1 MHCYSYGKIIQKV
14 ARPNKICDLQE
25 SMFRMNEQS
34 LQAKAVLA
42 QNLKA
47 YRIFFK
53 MSQLEMAKH
62 VHMSYRGYG
71 KLERMEVA
79 ASLDTLDKIAD
90 YLGLSPAMLLCQD
103 MIRFLAD
110 VVPKKKRKRSKDA
123 EEHEQ
128 QAQLEDDIDDNE
140 AQLQSEECADSSEED
155 AQFEE
160 NIGDTEEL
168 TPFEADVDS
177 REMMVQLDADID
189 IVELLQSEEDVDD
202 SEA

>member
-1 MHCYSYGKIIQKV
+1 
-14 ARPNKICDLQE
+14 
-25 SMFRMNEQS
+25 MNEQS

-110 VVPKKKRKRSKDA
+110 VSPKKKRKRSKDA

-128 QAQLEDDIDDNE
+128 QAQLADGIDDNE
-140 AQLQSEECADSSEED
+140 AWLQSEECADSGEED

-160 NIGDTEEL
+160 NVDDNEEL
-168 TPFEADVDS
+168 TPFEKDIDNS
-177 REMMVQLDADID
+177 EMMVQSEADID
-189 IVELLQSEEDVDD
+189 SVELLQFEEDVDD

>member
-1 MHCYSYGKIIQKV
+1 
-14 ARPNKICDLQE
+14 
-25 SMFRMNEQS
+25 MNEQS

-110 VVPKKKRKRSKDA
+110 VAPKKKRKRSKDA

-128 QAQLEDDIDDNE
+128 QEQLADGVDDNE
-140 AQLQSEECADSSEED
+140 AQLPSEECADSGEED

-160 NIGDTEEL
+160 NFDGNEEL
-168 TPFEADVDS
+168 ASFETDIDNS
-177 REMMVQLDADID
+177 EMMVQSEADID
-189 IVELLQSEEDVDD
+189 SVESLQFEGATDD
-202 SEA
+202 NDA

>member
-1 MHCYSYGKIIQKV
+1 
-14 ARPNKICDLQE
+14 
-25 SMFRMNEQS
+25 MNEQS

-79 ASLDTLDKIAD
+79 TSLDTLDKIAD

-110 VVPKKKRKRSKDA
+110 VSPKKKRKRSKDA

-128 QAQLEDDIDDNE
+128 QEQLANSADDE
-140 AQLQSEECADSSEED
+140 ARLQSEECADSGEED

-160 NIGDTEEL
+160 NIDDTEEL

-177 REMMVQLDADID
+177 REMMVLSEADID
-189 IVELLQSEEDVDD
+189 SVESLQFEECVDD
-202 SEA
+202 SEV

>member
-1 MHCYSYGKIIQKV
+1 MSEK
-14 ARPNKICDLQE
+14 
-25 SMFRMNEQS
+25 S
-34 LQAKAVLA
+34 LPAKTVLA

-47 YRIFFK
+47 YRIVFK

-110 VVPKKKRKRSKDA
+110 VAPKKKRKRLKDA

-128 QAQLEDDIDDNE
+128 QAQLEYSSDE
-140 AQLQSEECADSSEED
+140 VWLQSEECADSGEED

-160 NIGDTEEL
+160 NFDGNEEL
-168 TPFEADVDS
+168 TPLEKDIDNN
-177 REMMVQLDADID
+177 EMMVQSEADID
-189 IVELLQSEEDVDD
+189 SVELLQSEEDVDD

>member
-1 MHCYSYGKIIQKV
+1 MSEK
-14 ARPNKICDLQE
+14 
-25 SMFRMNEQS
+25 S
-34 LQAKAVLA
+34 LPAKTVLA

-47 YRIFFK
+47 YRIVFK

-110 VVPKKKRKRSKDA
+110 VAPKKKRKRSKDA

-128 QAQLEDDIDDNE
+128 QEQLADGIDDNE
-140 AQLQSEECADSSEED
+140 AWLQSEECADSGEED

-160 NIGDTEEL
+160 NFDGNEEL
-168 TPFEADVDS
+168 TPLEKDIDNN
-177 REMMVQLDADID
+177 EMMVQSEADID
-189 IVELLQSEEDVDD
+189 SVELLQSEEDVDD

>member
-1 MHCYSYGKIIQKV
+1 
-14 ARPNKICDLQE
+14 
-25 SMFRMNEQS
+25 MNEQS

-110 VVPKKKRKRSKDA
+110 VAPKKKRKRSKDA

-128 QAQLEDDIDDNE
+128 QVKFADDIDDNE
-140 AQLQSEECADSSEED
+140 AWLQSEECADSGEED

-160 NIGDTEEL
+160 NFDGNEEL
-168 TPFEADVDS
+168 APFEADIDNS
-177 REMMVQLDADID
+177 EMLIQSEADID
-189 IVELLQSEEDVDD
+189 SVESLQFEGATDD
-202 SEA
+202 NDA

>member
-1 MHCYSYGKIIQKV
+1 
-14 ARPNKICDLQE
+14 
-25 SMFRMNEQS
+25 MNEQS

-110 VVPKKKRKRSKDA
+110 VSPKEKRKRSKDA

-128 QAQLEDDIDDNE
+128 QAQLEYSSDE
-140 AQLQSEECADSSEED
+140 VWLQSEKCADSGEED

-160 NIGDTEEL
+160 NIDDTEEL

-189 IVELLQSEEDVDD
+189 SVESLQFEECVGD
-202 SEA
+202 SEV

>member
-1 MHCYSYGKIIQKV
+1 
-14 ARPNKICDLQE
+14 
-25 SMFRMNEQS
+25 MNEQS

-110 VVPKKKRKRSKDA
+110 VAPKKKRKRSKDA
-123 EEHEQ
+123 EEHEEQ
-128 QAQLEDDIDDNE
+128 VKFDEIFDDNE
-140 AQLQSEECADSSEED
+140 
-155 AQFEE
+155 
-160 NIGDTEEL
+160 EL
-168 TPFEADVDS
+168 APLEKDVDS
-177 REMMVQLDADID
+177 SEMMVQLDADIAS
-189 IVELLQSEEDVDD
+189 VESLQFEEDVDD

>member
-1 MHCYSYGKIIQKV
+1 
-14 ARPNKICDLQE
+14 
-25 SMFRMNEQS
+25 MNEQS

-110 VVPKKKRKRSKDA
+110 VAPKKKRKRSKDA

-128 QAQLEDDIDDNE
+128 QEQLADGIDDNE
-140 AQLQSEECADSSEED
+140 AQLQPEECADNSEKD
-155 AQFEE
+155 VQFEE
-160 NIGDTEEL
+160 NFDGNEEVAS
-168 TPFEADVDS
+168 FETDVDS
-177 REMMVQLDADID
+177 SEMMVQSEADID
-189 IVELLQSEEDVDD
+189 SVESLQFEGATDD
-202 SEA
+202 NDA

>member
-1 MHCYSYGKIIQKV
+1 
-14 ARPNKICDLQE
+14 
-25 SMFRMNEQS
+25 MNEQS

-110 VVPKKKRKRSKDA
+110 VTPKKKRKRSKDA

-128 QAQLEDDIDDNE
+128 QEQLANSADDEDW
-140 AQLQSEECADSSEED
+140 LQSEECADSGEED

-160 NIGDTEEL
+160 NFDGNEEL
-168 TPFEADVDS
+168 ASFETDVDS
-177 REMMVQLDADID
+177 SEMMVQLDADID
-189 IVELLQSEEDVDD
+189 SVEPLQFEEDVDD
-202 SEA
+202 SET

>member
-1 MHCYSYGKIIQKV
+1 
-14 ARPNKICDLQE
+14 
-25 SMFRMNEQS
+25 MNEQS

-110 VVPKKKRKRSKDA
+110 VAPKKKRKRSKDV

-128 QAQLEDDIDDNE
+128 QAQLADGFDDNE
-140 AQLQSEECADSSEED
+140 AQLLSKECADSSEKD

-160 NIGDTEEL
+160 NFDGNEEL
-168 TPFEADVDS
+168 TPLEKDIDNN
-177 REMMVQLDADID
+177 EMMVQSEADID
-189 IVELLQSEEDVDD
+189 SVESLQFEGATDD
-202 SEA
+202 NDA

>member
-1 MHCYSYGKIIQKV
+1 MS
-14 ARPNKICDLQE
+14 
-25 SMFRMNEQS
+25 EQS

-103 MIRFLAD
+103 MIRFLTD
-110 VVPKKKRKRSKDA
+110 VAPKKKRKRSKDA

-128 QAQLEDDIDDNE
+128 QEQLADGIDDNE
-140 AQLQSEECADSSEED
+140 AQLQPEECADSSEEE

-160 NIGDTEEL
+160 NIDDNEEL
-168 TPFEADVDS
+168 TPFEKDIDNS
-177 REMMVQLDADID
+177 EMMVQLDADID
-189 IVELLQSEEDVDD
+189 SVEPLQFEEDVDD

>member
-1 MHCYSYGKIIQKV
+1 
-14 ARPNKICDLQE
+14 
-25 SMFRMNEQS
+25 MNEQS

-110 VVPKKKRKRSKDA
+110 VAPKKKRKRSKDA
-123 EEHEQ
+123 EEHEEQ
-128 QAQLEDDIDDNE
+128 VK
-140 AQLQSEECADSSEED
+140 
-155 AQFEE
+155 FEE
-160 NIGDTEEL
+160 TFDGNEEL

-177 REMMVQLDADID
+177 WEMMVQLEADID
-189 IVELLQSEEDVDD
+189 SVESLQFEKDVDD

>member
-1 MHCYSYGKIIQKV
+1 MHRYSYGKIIQKV
-14 ARPNKICDLQE
+14 ARPDKMSDLQE
-25 SMFRMNEQS
+25 RMFRMNEQS

-110 VVPKKKRKRSKDA
+110 VAPKKKRKRSK
-123 EEHEQ
+123 EVGEHEQ
-128 QAQLEDDIDDNE
+128 QEQLADGIDDNE
-140 AQLQSEECADSSEED
+140 AQLPSEECADSGEED

-160 NIGDTEEL
+160 NFDGNEEL
-168 TPFEADVDS
+168 TPLEKDIDNN
-177 REMMVQLDADID
+177 EMMVQSEADID
-189 IVELLQSEEDVDD
+189 STEPLQFEEDVDD

>member
-1 MHCYSYGKIIQKV
+1 
-14 ARPNKICDLQE
+14 
-25 SMFRMNEQS
+25 MNEQS

-110 VVPKKKRKRSKDA
+110 VAPKKKRKRSKDA
-123 EEHEQ
+123 EEHEEQ
-128 QAQLEDDIDDNE
+128 VK
-140 AQLQSEECADSSEED
+140 
-155 AQFEE
+155 FEE
-160 NIGDTEEL
+160 TFDGNEEL

-177 REMMVQLDADID
+177 GEMMVQLEADID
-189 IVELLQSEEDVDD
+189 SVESLQFEKDVDD

>member
-1 MHCYSYGKIIQKV
+1 
-14 ARPNKICDLQE
+14 
-25 SMFRMNEQS
+25 MNEQS

-110 VVPKKKRKRSKDA
+110 VSPKEKRKRSKDA

-128 QAQLEDDIDDNE
+128 QEQLADGIDDNE
-140 AQLQSEECADSSEED
+140 AQLQPEECADSSEED
-155 AQFEE
+155 VQFEE
-160 NIGDTEEL
+160 NIDDNGEL
-168 TPFEADVDS
+168 APFEADVDS

>member
-1 MHCYSYGKIIQKV
+1 
-14 ARPNKICDLQE
+14 
-25 SMFRMNEQS
+25 MNEQS

-110 VVPKKKRKRSKDA
+110 VAPKKKRKRPKDA
-123 EEHEQ
+123 EEYEQ
-128 QAQLEDDIDDNE
+128 QEQLADGIDDNE
-140 AQLQSEECADSSEED
+140 AQLQLEECADSGEED

-160 NIGDTEEL
+160 NFDGNEEL
-168 TPFEADVDS
+168 ASFETDVDS
-177 REMMVQLDADID
+177 SEMMVQSESDISSVEPLQFEGATDDNDA
-189 IVELLQSEEDVDD
+189 
-202 SEA
+202 

>member
-1 MHCYSYGKIIQKV
+1 MYYFTI
-14 ARPNKICDLQE
+14 
-25 SMFRMNEQS
+25 
-34 LQAKAVLA
+34 
-42 QNLKA
+42 
-47 YRIFFK
+47 RI
-53 MSQLEMAKH
+53 A

-110 VVPKKKRKRSKDA
+110 VAPKKKRKRSKDA
-123 EEHEQ
+123 EEHEEQ
-128 QAQLEDDIDDNE
+128 VKFANDIDDNE
-140 AQLQSEECADSSEED
+140 AWLQSKECADSGEED

-160 NIGDTEEL
+160 NIDDTEEL

-177 REMMVQLDADID
+177 REMMVQLETDID
-189 IVELLQSEEDVDD
+189 SVESLQFEECADD
-202 SEA
+202 SEV

>member
-1 MHCYSYGKIIQKV
+1 
-14 ARPNKICDLQE
+14 
-25 SMFRMNEQS
+25 MNEQS

-110 VVPKKKRKRSKDA
+110 VAPKKKRKRSKDA
-123 EEHEQ
+123 EEHEEQ
-128 QAQLEDDIDDNE
+128 VKFANDIDDNE
-140 AQLQSEECADSSEED
+140 AWLQSKDCADSGEEE

-160 NIGDTEEL
+160 NIDDTEEL

-177 REMMVQLDADID
+177 SEMMVQSEADID
-189 IVELLQSEEDVDD
+189 SVESLQFEGATDD
-202 SEA
+202 NDA

>member
-1 MHCYSYGKIIQKV
+1 
-14 ARPNKICDLQE
+14 
-25 SMFRMNEQS
+25 MNEQS

-110 VVPKKKRKRSKDA
+110 VSPKKKRKRSKDA

-128 QAQLEDDIDDNE
+128 QGQLAN
-140 AQLQSEECADSSEED
+140 SADGEED

-160 NIGDTEEL
+160 NIDDNEEL
-168 TPFEADVDS
+168 ASFEKDIDNS
-177 REMMVQLDADID
+177 EMMVQLDADID
-189 IVELLQSEEDVDD
+189 SVEPLLFEEDVDD